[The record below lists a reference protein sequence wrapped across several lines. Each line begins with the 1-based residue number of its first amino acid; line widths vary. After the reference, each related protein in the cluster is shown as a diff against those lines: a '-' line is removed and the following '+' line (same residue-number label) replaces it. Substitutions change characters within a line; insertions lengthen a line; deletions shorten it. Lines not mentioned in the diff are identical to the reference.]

1 MQFRKQKN
9 SIAILRYDG
18 YKKDTK
24 QPILSPVGSIDLVT
38 FRFVASPGVKLDVI
52 ERLEIDQTIER
63 EQLIAAQSGAANA
76 AIQALEG
83 LRNLSPGFDLSKLI
97 KNDPDAIWAGL
108 ASVEKALKAGGFE
121 KPKKGRGAQVIPDSK
136 TGDLLKQ

>member
-1 MQFRKQKN
+1 MQFRKQKH

-38 FRFVASPGVKLDVI
+38 FKFVASPGVKLDVV
-52 ERLEIDQTIER
+52 EKLEIDQTIER

-76 AIQALEG
+76 AMQALEG

-97 KNDPDAIWAGL
+97 KNDPGAIWTGL
-108 ASVEKALKAGGFE
+108 LSVEKALKAAGFE
-121 KPKKGRGAQVIPDSK
+121 KPKKSRGAQAIPDSK
-136 TGDLLKQ
+136 TGDLLK